1 MLKNLWLAVAFVGMA
16 PLAHAADACKVELAG
31 NDQMQYDKK
40 ELKFPAECAGK
51 EITITLKHSGKLP
64 KAAMGHN
71 VVVYVDKEEIKQEII
86 NKGAVA
92 GAGANFVDPS
102 LVKDKKVLGF
112 SPVVGGGETTELK
125 LKPNTFKA
133 GETYGYVCSFPGH
146 GVLMSG
152 KLVIETGGKAG

>member
-1 MLKNLWLAVAFVGMA
+1 MLKQLWMSLALVSLA

-51 EITITLKHSGKLP
+51 EITITLKHAGKLP

-71 VVVYVDKEEIKQEII
+71 VVIYVDKDEIKNEIMA
-86 NKGAVA
+86 KGPTA
-92 GAGANFVDPS
+92 GLAANYVDPT
-102 LVKDKKVLGF
+102 LVKDKKVLAF
-112 SPVVGGGETTELK
+112 SNVVGGGESTDLK
-125 LKPNTFKA
+125 IKANTLKA

-146 GVLMSG
+146 GALMNG
-152 KLVIETGGKAG
+152 KLLIEASGKAG